1 MEVHKSA
8 PHSDLPEKAPEPD
21 YSAYKY
27 SIPETP
33 PQPYTTVHAFP
44 VDPVSSPPHSA
55 EQYHQSSSNG
65 RRNWTRWPLLLL
77 YGLIL
82 AVIAG
87 LVGGFVGKAIESNNH
102 RASATAGTDAACATP
117 TAAPLNPS
125 GAPSASASASPTAS
139 PAASAAP
146 TPSSSVFERVIPQ
159 PSSGCDASAPY
170 RSFKSRSNMLGIP
183 FTTICGQGWMR
194 DDLVAMSVGTQSDCI
209 ESCSVLNS
217 YAGSDGRK
225 CVGAGF
231 IPEWWNQTRAMKE
244 SGITPYNCFL
254 KSSTSGI
261 ARNNEKFEVI
271 ALCMGDN
278 CEDIS
283 G

>member
-8 PHSDLPEKAPEPD
+8 HSDLPEKAPEPD

-27 SIPETP
+27 SVPESP
-33 PQPYTTVHAFP
+33 PQPYTSVYAHP
-44 VDPVSSPPHSA
+44 VDPLSPGY
-55 EQYHQSSSNG
+55 EQPSNG
-65 RRNWTRWPLLLL
+65 RRTWTRWPLLLL

-87 LVGGFVGKAIESNNH
+87 LIGGFVGKAIESNNH
-102 RASATAGTDAACATP
+102 TTSAVLAGSDACPTTP
-117 TAAPLNPS
+117 TITSNPS
-125 GAPSASASASPTAS
+125 AAPSASTSPTSISPAASASPT
-139 PAASAAP
+139 
-146 TPSSSVFERVIPQ
+146 PSSDVFERVIPQ

-170 RSFKSRSNMLGIP
+170 RSFKSRSNILGIT

-194 DDLVAMSVGTQSDCI
+194 DDMVAMSVATQSDCI
-209 ESCSVLNS
+209 ESCSTMNS
-217 YAGSDGRK
+217 YADNARK

-244 SGITPYNCFL
+244 SGVTPYNCFL
-254 KSSTSGI
+254 KSNTSGI
-261 ARNNEKFEVI
+261 ARNNEKFEVV
-271 ALCMGDN
+271 ALCMDTN
-278 CEDIS
+278 CDGIS